1 MTPKEIKYFLTT
13 TTFILTRKERGFLVM
28 SAFETDD
35 QPGTLISNERVYNAK
50 LALSFTM

>member
-13 TTFILTRKERGFLVM
+13 TIFILTRKERGFLVM

-35 QPGTLISNERVYNAK
+35 QPGTFK
-50 LALSFTM
+50 